1 MEKGEL
7 DKSLAEEIRA
17 RVLTDPGFIKIT
29 QSLRRGGSK
38 FKISM
43 RPVEIAGEKRFHAEM
58 DDAGSVRAKNFDTA
72 DAAEGLDEI
81 ISQRGARELHLMT
94 ASGDLHVRV
103 TKKGHVLVSRSGK
116 MDRVAEIQPHDRV
129 KKTPLASFDSTAL
142 LRALGIADG
151 SGAVRASMRG
161 KYAQINDFLKSLEPM
176 LRERGEKT
184 LNVVDCGCGKAY
196 LTFALREWLVHAM
209 GYEDVRVCGI
219 DRRADVTAAA
229 RTVAENLDLADSA
242 VFIEADPREPLDA
255 KSLPFK
261 PDMTVSLHA
270 CDTATDEAMAKAVEW
285 KTPFIVC
292 VPCCQHEL
300 QKTISMS
307 KNAFEGVMRHGI
319 LRERLADILTDAF
332 RAQILRI
339 LGYGTQ
345 VMEFVSQ
352 EATARNIMIRAH
364 YCVKPGQARAVSEYL
379 DLRDYWGVRPWLE
392 TRLADRLAPLLSRYA
407 Q

>member
-1 MEKGEL
+1 
-7 DKSLAEEIRA
+7 
-17 RVLTDPGFIKIT
+17 
-29 QSLRRGGSK
+29 
-38 FKISM
+38 
-43 RPVEIAGEKRFHAEM
+43 M
-58 DDAGSVRAKNFDTA
+58 DLCF
-72 DAAEGLDEI
+72 
-81 ISQRGARELHLMT
+81 M
-94 ASGDLHVRV
+94 
-103 TKKGHVLVSRSGK
+103 
-116 MDRVAEIQPHDRV
+116 
-129 KKTPLASFDSTAL
+129 
-142 LRALGIADG
+142 
-151 SGAVRASMRG
+151 
-161 KYAQINDFLKSLEPM
+161 
-176 LRERGEKT
+176 
-184 LNVVDCGCGKAY
+184 
-196 LTFALREWLVHAM
+196 
-209 GYEDVRVCGI
+209 
-219 DRRADVTAAA
+219 
-229 RTVAENLDLADSA
+229 
-242 VFIEADPREPLDA
+242 
-255 KSLPFK
+255 
-261 PDMTVSLHA
+261 
-270 CDTATDEAMAKAVEW
+270 

-379 DLRDYWGVRPWLE
+379 DLRDYWGVKPWLE